1 MGRLKTLETDVSGG
15 CGHVLLSAVGVSSS
29 SLLSSSLSRSSSSSS
44 SLTAAAAAAIGRHI
58 DSVIREDRLSD
69 YSLCGPHYIWRLLEG
84 AAHSFQRWNLFI
96 FVLSNIKLLL
106 VIWEFH
112 IMHPNHIHYSVFP
125 GPTPSLVTCPKGR
138 EKKKKKTK
146 RKKKIPSP
154 ICVAHIIIGTWLNS
168 QRSDP

>member
-1 MGRLKTLETDVSGG
+1 MGRLKTLEADVSGG

-29 SLLSSSLSRSSSSSS
+29 SSLSSSLSRSSSSSS
-44 SLTAAAAAAIGRHI
+44 SLAAAAAAAAIGRHI

-69 YSLCGPHYIWRLLEG
+69 CSLCGPHYIWCLLEG

-96 FVLSNIKLLL
+96 FILSNIKLLL

-112 IMHPNHIHYSVFP
+112 ITHPDHIHYSVFP

-138 EKKKKKTK
+138 KKKRKEK
-146 RKKKIPSP
+146 RKK
-154 ICVAHIIIGTWLNS
+154 
-168 QRSDP
+168 

>member
-1 MGRLKTLETDVSGG
+1 MVHMGRLKTLDTDVSGG

-29 SLLSSSLSRSSSSSS
+29 SSLSSSLSRSSSSSS
-44 SLTAAAAAAIGRHI
+44 SLAAAAAVAAIGRHI

-69 YSLCGPHYIWRLLEG
+69 CSLCGPHYIWRLLEG

-96 FVLSNIKLLL
+96 FILSNIKLLL

-112 IMHPNHIHYSVFP
+112 IMHPDHIHYSVFP

-138 EKKKKKTK
+138 EKKKKD
-146 RKKKIPSP
+146 KKKKENTKSNL
-154 ICVAHIIIGTWLNS
+154 CCSYNH
-168 QRSDP
+168 